1 MRFSDQISRL
11 VDLCGGQLSNTQSRI
26 PDVCHV
32 TFSTLGGAG
41 SVAKQLHEGQ
51 LSEGSQSRLLTL
63 TESNIPSLVTKNPVL
78 VGQAL
83 IDFFCV
89 RKTTQSQL
97 FTLYRDGENKGI
109 AKSVQRGDDLV
120 HLHWTPGVLS
130 LETIN
135 QLARSG
141 RGCVWTLHDMWP
153 FTGGCHH
160 AGDCRGFITGCENC
174 PQVRN
179 AFNTTV
185 IQAYREKSRIFGVD
199 SSVILVSPS
208 KWLAKQAAESQ
219 MLKDSRIYTIPNPV
233 DCELF
238 SPGDKRSAR
247 DNFEISDDAF
257 VVGCS
262 AANLKDPM
270 KNIKAI
276 IDGVAIL
283 QSQFPSKEIQILAV
297 GAGELDSLNVKVQT
311 TGLIRTPGRMV
322 EAYRA
327 MDVFVSTSLSENFPM
342 TLVEAAAV
350 GVPVVCLNIGGMPE
364 IVINGDSGRVLD
376 STDDLPN
383 VLTELL
389 SSVSERHRMASNAR
403 ILALSHFDLPK
414 VLKKYAE
421 VYSVA
426 KGG

>member
-1 MRFSDQISRL
+1 L
-11 VDLCGGQLSNTQSRI
+11 Y
-26 PDVCHV
+26 
-32 TFSTLGGAG
+32 
-41 SVAKQLHEGQ
+41 EGQ

-63 TESNIPSLVTKNPVL
+63 TESNIPSLVTKNPIL
-78 VGQAL
+78 VGKAL
-83 IDFFCV
+83 IDFFAV
-89 RKTTQSQL
+89 RNNTDSQL
-97 FTLYRDGENKGI
+97 FTLYRNGDNGRIK
-109 AKSVQRGDDLV
+109 KLVQQSDDIV

-130 LETIN
+130 NKTISL
-135 QLARSG
+135 LAKNG

-160 AGDCRGFITGCENC
+160 AGDCRGFMTGCDNC
-174 PQVRN
+174 PQVRR
-179 AFNTTV
+179 AFSAKVTQNFG
-185 IQAYREKSRIFGVD
+185 EKSRIFGTD
-199 SSVILVSPS
+199 SSAVLVSPS

-219 MLKDSRIYTIPNPV
+219 MLKDSKIYTIPNPV
-233 DCELF
+233 DCGLF

-247 DNFEISDDAF
+247 NIFEISDDVF
-257 VVGCS
+257 VIGCS
-262 AANLKDPM
+262 AANLNDPM

-297 GAGELDSLNVKVQT
+297 GDGGLESRNVKVQT

-327 MDVFVSTSLSENFPM
+327 MDIFVSTSLSENFPM

-389 SSVSERHRMASNAR
+389 SSVSERQKMASNAR
-403 ILALSHFDLPK
+403 TLALSQFDLPK

>member
-1 MRFSDQISRL
+1 MFSSAQTSHP
-11 VDLCGGQLSNTQSRI
+11 VS
-26 PDVCHV
+26 HV
-32 TFSTLGGAG
+32 TFSKLGGAG
-41 SVAKQLHEGQ
+41 SVAKQLQEGQ
-51 LSEGSQSRLLTL
+51 LKAGMTSRLLTM
-63 TESNIPSLVTKNPVL
+63 TDSNIQSLLTKNPLL
-78 VGQAL
+78 VGEAL
-83 IDFFCV
+83 FDFFAV
-89 RKTTQSQL
+89 RISTDSQL
-97 FTLYRDGENKGI
+97 FTLYRNGDNGRIK
-109 AKSVQRGDDLV
+109 KSIQQSDDVV

-130 LETIN
+130 NETISL
-135 QLARSG
+135 LAKNG

-160 AGDCRGFITGCENC
+160 AGDCKGYIAGCENC

-179 AFNTTV
+179 PFSANVTQAF
-185 IQAYREKSRIFGVD
+185 RDKSRIFGCD

-208 KWLAKQAAESQ
+208 KWLARQAAESQ
-219 MLKDSRIYTIPNPV
+219 MLKDSTIYTIPNPV
-233 DCELF
+233 DCDLF
-238 SPGDKRSAR
+238 SPGDSRSAR
-247 DNFEISDDAF
+247 DIFEISDDTF
-257 VVGCS
+257 VIGCS

-276 IDGVAIL
+276 IDGVATL
-283 QSQFPSKEIQILAV
+283 KGQWPSKEIQILAV
-297 GAGELDSLNVKVQT
+297 GAGEFNFQNVKVQS
-311 TGLIRTPGRMV
+311 TGLITTPSRMV
-322 EAYRA
+322 EAYRS

-403 ILALSHFDLPK
+403 ILALSQFDLPK

-426 KGG
+426 KGS

>member
-1 MRFSDQISRL
+1 
-11 VDLCGGQLSNTQSRI
+11 VDPCGGQLHNAQSCV

-32 TFSTLGGAG
+32 TFSSRGGAG

-51 LSEGSQSRLLTL
+51 LNEGLPSRLLTL
-63 TESNIPSLVTKNPVL
+63 TDSNIQSLVAKNPML
-78 VGQAL
+78 VGEAL
-83 IDFFCV
+83 FDFFCV
-89 RKTTQSQL
+89 RKTTESQL
-97 FTLYRDGENKGI
+97 FSLYRNGNNRRILE
-109 AKSVQRGDDLV
+109 SVQKSDV
-120 HLHWTPGVLS
+120 IAHLHWTPGVLS
-130 LETIN
+130 LETIGR
-135 QLARSG
+135 LARSG

-174 PQVRN
+174 PQVRK
-179 AFNTTV
+179 AFNTKVT
-185 IQAYREKSRIFGVD
+185 QAFREKSRIFGVD
-199 SSVILVSPS
+199 SSAILVSPS

-219 MLKDSRIYTIPNPV
+219 MLKDSKIYTIPNPV
-233 DCELF
+233 DCGLF

-247 DNFEISDDAF
+247 DVFEISNDTF
-257 VVGCS
+257 VIGCS

-297 GAGELDSLNVKVQT
+297 GDGRLESRNVKVQT
-311 TGLIRTPGRMV
+311 TGLIRTPDRMV

-327 MDVFVSTSLSENFPM
+327 MDVFVSMSLSENLPM

-364 IVINGDSGRVLD
+364 IVIDGHSGRVLD
-376 STDDLPN
+376 STYDLPN

-389 SSVSERHRMASNAR
+389 SSVSERQRMARNAR
-403 ILALSHFDLPK
+403 TLALSQFDLPK

>member
-1 MRFSDQISRL
+1 
-11 VDLCGGQLSNTQSRI
+11 VDPCGGQLHNAQSCV

-32 TFSTLGGAG
+32 TFSSRGGAG

-51 LSEGSQSRLLTL
+51 LSEGLPSRLLTL
-63 TESNIPSLVTKNPVL
+63 TDSNIQSLVAKNPML
-78 VGQAL
+78 VGEA
-83 IDFFCV
+83 IFDFFCV
-89 RKTTQSQL
+89 RKTTESQL
-97 FTLYRDGENKGI
+97 FSLYRNGNNRRILE
-109 AKSVQRGDDLV
+109 SVQKSDV
-120 HLHWTPGVLS
+120 IAHLHWTPGVLS
-130 LETIN
+130 LETIGR
-135 QLARSG
+135 LARSG

-160 AGDCRGFITGCENC
+160 AGDCRGFITRCENC
-174 PQVRN
+174 PQVRK
-179 AFNTTV
+179 AFNTKVT
-185 IQAYREKSRIFGVD
+185 QAFREKSRIFGVD
-199 SSVILVSPS
+199 SSAILVSPS

-219 MLKDSRIYTIPNPV
+219 MLKDSKIYTIPNPV
-233 DCELF
+233 DCGLF

-247 DNFEISDDAF
+247 DVFEISNDTF
-257 VVGCS
+257 VIGCS

-297 GAGELDSLNVKVQT
+297 GDGRLESRNVKVQT
-311 TGLIRTPGRMV
+311 TGLIRTPDRMV

-327 MDVFVSTSLSENFPM
+327 MDVFVSMSLSENLPM

-364 IVINGDSGRVLD
+364 IVIDGHSGRVLD
-376 STDDLPN
+376 STDDLLN

-389 SSVSERHRMASNAR
+389 SSVSERQRMARNAR
-403 ILALSHFDLPK
+403 TLALSQFDLPK

>member
-1 MRFSDQISRL
+1 MFSSAQTSHP
-11 VDLCGGQLSNTQSRI
+11 VS
-26 PDVCHV
+26 HV

-41 SVAKQLHEGQ
+41 SVAKQLQEGQ
-51 LSEGSQSRLLTL
+51 LTAGMTSRLLTM
-63 TESNIPSLVTKNPVL
+63 TDSNIQRLLTKNPLL
-78 VGQAL
+78 VSEAL
-83 IDFFCV
+83 LDFFCV

-97 FTLYRDGENKGI
+97 FTLYRDGENRGI
-109 AKSVQRGDDLV
+109 GKSVQQRDDLV

-130 LETIN
+130 LETIGR
-135 QLARSG
+135 LARSG

-179 AFNTTV
+179 AFNTKVT
-185 IQAYREKSRIFGVD
+185 QAFREKSRIFGVD
-199 SSVILVSPS
+199 SSAILVSPS
-208 KWLAKQAAESQ
+208 EWLAKQAAESQ
-219 MLKDSRIYTIPNPV
+219 MLKDSKIYTIPNPV
-233 DCELF
+233 DCGLF

-247 DNFEISDDAF
+247 NIFEISDDTF
-257 VVGCS
+257 VIGCS
-262 AANLKDPM
+262 AANLNDPM

-283 QSQFPSKEIQILAV
+283 QSQFPGKEIQILAV
-297 GAGELDSLNVKVQT
+297 GDGGLESRNVKVQT

-364 IVINGDSGRVLD
+364 IVINGESGRVLD
-376 STDDLPN
+376 STDDLLN

-389 SSVSERHRMASNAR
+389 SSISERQRMGSNAR
-403 ILALSHFDLPK
+403 TLALSQFDLPK
-414 VLKKYAE
+414 VLKKYDE

>member
-1 MRFSDQISRL
+1 VRENSFTHI
-11 VDLCGGQLSNTQSRI
+11 
-26 PDVCHV
+26 

-51 LSEGSQSRLLTL
+51 LIEGSQSRLLTL

-78 VGQAL
+78 VGKAL
-83 IDFFCV
+83 IDFFAV
-89 RKTTQSQL
+89 RKSTDNQL
-97 FTLYRDGENKGI
+97 FTLYRNGDNGRIRKL
-109 AKSVQRGDDLV
+109 VQQSDDIV

-135 QLARSG
+135 QLAKNG

-160 AGDCRGFITGCENC
+160 AGDCRGYITGCENC

-179 AFNTTV
+179 AFNTKV
-185 IQAYREKSRIFGVD
+185 RQAFREKSRIFGTD
-199 SSVILVSPS
+199 SSAVLVSPS

-219 MLKDSRIYTIPNPV
+219 MLKDSKIYTIPNPV
-233 DCELF
+233 DCGLF

-247 DNFEISDDAF
+247 NIFGISDDAF
-257 VVGCS
+257 VIGCS
-262 AANLKDPM
+262 AANLNDPM
-270 KNIKAI
+270 KNMKAI
-276 IDGVAIL
+276 IDGVATL
-283 QSQFPSKEIQILAV
+283 KGQWPSNEIQILAV
-297 GAGELDSLNVKVQT
+297 GDGGLESRTLKVQT
-311 TGLIRTPGRMV
+311 TGLISTPGRMV

>member
-1 MRFSDQISRL
+1 MFSSAQTSHP
-11 VDLCGGQLSNTQSRI
+11 VS
-26 PDVCHV
+26 HV
-32 TFSTLGGAG
+32 TFSKLGGAG
-41 SVAKQLHEGQ
+41 SVAKQLQEGQ
-51 LSEGSQSRLLTL
+51 LKAGMTSRLLTM
-63 TESNIPSLVTKNPVL
+63 TDSNIQSLLTKNPLL
-78 VGQAL
+78 VGEAL
-83 IDFFCV
+83 FDFFAV
-89 RKTTQSQL
+89 RISTDSQL
-97 FTLYRDGENKGI
+97 FTLYRNGDNGRIK
-109 AKSVQRGDDLV
+109 KSIQQSDDVV

-130 LETIN
+130 NETISL
-135 QLARSG
+135 LAKNG

-160 AGDCRGFITGCENC
+160 AGDCKGYIAGCENC

-179 AFNTTV
+179 PFSANVTQAF
-185 IQAYREKSRIFGVD
+185 RDKSRIFGCD

-208 KWLAKQAAESQ
+208 KWLARQAAESQ
-219 MLKDSRIYTIPNPV
+219 MLKDSTIYTIPNPV
-233 DCELF
+233 DCDLF
-238 SPGDKRSAR
+238 SPGDSRSAR
-247 DNFEISDDAF
+247 DIFEISDDTF
-257 VVGCS
+257 VIGCS

-276 IDGVAIL
+276 IDGVETL
-283 QSQFPSKEIQILAV
+283 KGQWPSKEIQILAV
-297 GAGELDSLNVKVQT
+297 GDGGLESQNVKVQT
-311 TGLIRTPGRMV
+311 TGLIRAPGRMV
-322 EAYRA
+322 AAYRA

-376 STDDLPN
+376 STADLPN

-389 SSVSERHRMASNAR
+389 SSVSERQRMASNAR
-403 ILALSHFDLPK
+403 TLALSQFDLPK

>member
-1 MRFSDQISRL
+1 MTKYNL
-11 VDLCGGQLSNTQSRI
+11 T
-26 PDVCHV
+26 HV
-32 TFSTLGGAG
+32 SFSTLGGAG
-41 SVAKQLHEGQ
+41 SVAKQLYEGQ

-63 TESNIPSLVTKNPVL
+63 TESNIPSLVTKNPIL
-78 VGQAL
+78 VGKAL
-83 IDFFCV
+83 IDFFAV
-89 RKTTQSQL
+89 RNNTDSQL
-97 FTLYRDGENKGI
+97 FTLYRNGDNGRIK
-109 AKSVQRGDDLV
+109 KLVQQSDDIV

-130 LETIN
+130 NETISL
-135 QLARSG
+135 LAKNG

-160 AGDCRGFITGCENC
+160 AGDCKGFRSGCDNC
-174 PQVRN
+174 PQVRS
-179 AFNTTV
+179 AFSGKVSQTF
-185 IQAYREKSRIFGVD
+185 REKSQIFGTD
-199 SSVILVSPS
+199 SSAILVSPS
-208 KWLAKQAAESQ
+208 KWLARQATESQ
-219 MLKDSRIYTIPNPV
+219 MLKDCKIYTIPNPV

-247 DNFEISDDAF
+247 DIFEISDDTF
-257 VVGCS
+257 VIGCS
-262 AANLKDPM
+262 AANLNNPL

-297 GAGELDSLNVKVQT
+297 GDGGLESRNVKVQT
-311 TGLIRTPGRMV
+311 TGLIRTPERMV
-322 EAYRA
+322 EAYRV

-350 GVPVVCLNIGGMPE
+350 GLPVVCINIGGMSE

-376 STDDLPN
+376 AMDDLPN

-389 SSVSERHRMASNAR
+389 SSVSERQRMASNAR
-403 ILALSHFDLPK
+403 TLALSQFDLPK
-414 VLKKYAE
+414 VLKKYDE
-421 VYSVA
+421 VYGVA

>member
-1 MRFSDQISRL
+1 MFSSAQTSHP
-11 VDLCGGQLSNTQSRI
+11 VS
-26 PDVCHV
+26 HV
-32 TFSTLGGAG
+32 TFSKLGGAG
-41 SVAKQLHEGQ
+41 SVAKQLQEGQ
-51 LSEGSQSRLLTL
+51 LKAGMTSRLLTM
-63 TESNIPSLVTKNPVL
+63 TDSNIQSLLTKNPLL
-78 VGQAL
+78 VGEAL
-83 IDFFCV
+83 FDFFAV
-89 RKTTQSQL
+89 RISTDSQL
-97 FTLYRDGENKGI
+97 FTLYRNGDNGRIK
-109 AKSVQRGDDLV
+109 KSIQQSDDVV

-130 LETIN
+130 NETISL
-135 QLARSG
+135 LAKNG

-160 AGDCRGFITGCENC
+160 AGDCKGYIAGCENC

-179 AFNTTV
+179 PFSANVTQAF
-185 IQAYREKSRIFGVD
+185 RDKSRIFGCD

-208 KWLAKQAAESQ
+208 KWLARQAAESQ
-219 MLKDSRIYTIPNPV
+219 MLKDSTIYTIPNPV
-233 DCELF
+233 DCDLF
-238 SPGDKRSAR
+238 SPGDSRSAR
-247 DNFEISDDAF
+247 DIFEISDDTF
-257 VVGCS
+257 VIGCS

-276 IDGVAIL
+276 IDGVETL
-283 QSQFPSKEIQILAV
+283 KGQWPSKEIQILAV
-297 GAGELDSLNVKVQT
+297 GDGGLESQNVKVQT
-311 TGLIRTPGRMV
+311 TGLIRAPGRMV
-322 EAYRA
+322 AAYRA

-376 STDDLPN
+376 STADLPN

-389 SSVSERHRMASNAR
+389 SSVSERQRMASNAR
-403 ILALSHFDLPK
+403 TLALSQFDLQK

>member
-1 MRFSDQISRL
+1 M
-11 VDLCGGQLSNTQSRI
+11 VHCGGQLLSSTSISQRVS
-26 PDVCHV
+26 HV

-41 SVAKQLHEGQ
+41 SVAKQLQEGQ
-51 LSEGSQSRLLTL
+51 LTAGMTSRLLTM
-63 TESNIPSLVTKNPVL
+63 TDSNIQSLLTKNPLL
-78 VGQAL
+78 VGEAL
-83 IDFFCV
+83 FDFFAV
-89 RKTTQSQL
+89 RISTDSQL
-97 FTLYRDGENKGI
+97 FTLYRNGDNGRIK
-109 AKSVQRGDDLV
+109 KSIQQSDDVV

-130 LETIN
+130 NETISL
-135 QLARSG
+135 LAKNG

-160 AGDCRGFITGCENC
+160 AGDCKGYIAGCENC

-179 AFNTTV
+179 PFSANVTQAF
-185 IQAYREKSRIFGVD
+185 RDKSRIFGCD

-208 KWLAKQAAESQ
+208 KWLARQAAESQ
-219 MLKDSRIYTIPNPV
+219 MLKDSTIYTIPNPV
-233 DCELF
+233 DCDLF
-238 SPGDKRSAR
+238 SPGDSRSAR
-247 DNFEISDDAF
+247 DIFEISDDTF
-257 VVGCS
+257 VIGCS

-276 IDGVAIL
+276 IDGVETL
-283 QSQFPSKEIQILAV
+283 KGQWPSKEIQILAV
-297 GAGELDSLNVKVQT
+297 GDGGLESQNVKVQT
-311 TGLIRTPGRMV
+311 TGLIRAPGRMV
-322 EAYRA
+322 AAYRA

-376 STDDLPN
+376 STADLPN

-389 SSVSERHRMASNAR
+389 SSVSERQRMASNAR
-403 ILALSHFDLPK
+403 TLALSQFDLPK

>member
-1 MRFSDQISRL
+1 
-11 VDLCGGQLSNTQSRI
+11 VVTNN
-26 PDVCHV
+26 VCHI
-32 TFSTLGGAG
+32 TFSTNGGAG
-41 SVAKQLHEGQ
+41 SVARQLYEGQ
-51 LSEGSQSRLLTL
+51 LSEGNQSRLITL
-63 TESNIPSLVTKNPVL
+63 TDSNIQSLVAKNPIL
-78 VGQAL
+78 VSEAL
-83 IDFFCV
+83 LDFFCV
-89 RKTTQSQL
+89 RKTTESQL
-97 FTLYRDGENKGI
+97 FSLYRNGNNRRILE
-109 AKSVQRGDDLV
+109 SVQMSDDIV

-130 LETIN
+130 NKTISL
-135 QLARSG
+135 LAKNG

-179 AFNTTV
+179 AFNTKVT
-185 IQAYREKSRIFGVD
+185 QAFREKSRIFGVD
-199 SSVILVSPS
+199 SSAILVSPS
-208 KWLAKQAAESQ
+208 EWLAKQAAESQ
-219 MLKDSRIYTIPNPV
+219 MLKDSKIYTIPNPV
-233 DCELF
+233 DCGLF

-247 DNFEISDDAF
+247 NIFEISDDIF
-257 VVGCS
+257 VIGCS
-262 AANLKDPM
+262 AANLNDPM

-297 GAGELDSLNVKVQT
+297 GDGGLESRNVKVQT

-327 MDVFVSTSLSENFPM
+327 MDIFVSTSLSENFPM

-389 SSVSERHRMASNAR
+389 SSVSERQKMASNAR
-403 ILALSHFDLPK
+403 TLALSQFDLPK

>member
-1 MRFSDQISRL
+1 MFSSAQTSHP
-11 VDLCGGQLSNTQSRI
+11 VS
-26 PDVCHV
+26 HV
-32 TFSTLGGAG
+32 TFSKLGGAG
-41 SVAKQLHEGQ
+41 SVAKQLQEGQ
-51 LSEGSQSRLLTL
+51 LKAGMTSRLLTM
-63 TESNIPSLVTKNPVL
+63 TDSNIQSLLTKNPLL
-78 VGQAL
+78 VGEAL
-83 IDFFCV
+83 FDFFAV
-89 RKTTQSQL
+89 RISTDSQL
-97 FTLYRDGENKGI
+97 FTLYRNGDNGRIK
-109 AKSVQRGDDLV
+109 KSIQQSDDVV

-130 LETIN
+130 NETISL
-135 QLARSG
+135 LAKNG
-141 RGCVWTLHDMWP
+141 RGCVWTLHDMLP

-160 AGDCRGFITGCENC
+160 AGDCKGYIAGCENC

-179 AFNTTV
+179 PFSANVTQAF
-185 IQAYREKSRIFGVD
+185 RDKSRIFGCD

-208 KWLAKQAAESQ
+208 KWLARQAAESQ
-219 MLKDSRIYTIPNPV
+219 MLKDSTIYTIPNPV
-233 DCELF
+233 DCDLF
-238 SPGDKRSAR
+238 SPGDSRSAR
-247 DNFEISDDAF
+247 DIFEISDDTF
-257 VVGCS
+257 VIGCS

-276 IDGVAIL
+276 IDGVETL
-283 QSQFPSKEIQILAV
+283 KGQWPSKEIQILAV
-297 GAGELDSLNVKVQT
+297 GDGGLESQNVKVQT
-311 TGLIRTPGRMV
+311 TGLIRAPGRMV
-322 EAYRA
+322 AAYRA

-376 STDDLPN
+376 STADLPN

-389 SSVSERHRMASNAR
+389 SSVSERQRMASNAR
-403 ILALSHFDLPK
+403 TLALSQFDLPK

>member
-1 MRFSDQISRL
+1 M
-11 VDLCGGQLSNTQSRI
+11 VHCGGQLLSSSSTSRR
-26 PDVCHV
+26 VSHV

-41 SVAKQLHEGQ
+41 SVAKQLQEGQ
-51 LSEGSQSRLLTL
+51 LSAGITSRLLTM
-63 TESNIPSLVTKNPVL
+63 TDSNIQSLLTKNPLL
-78 VGQAL
+78 VSEAL
-83 IDFFCV
+83 FDFFGV
-89 RKTTQSQL
+89 RKSVESQL
-97 FTLYRDGENKGI
+97 FTLYRNSENRRV
-109 AKSVQRGDDLV
+109 AKAVQHSSDLI

-130 LETIN
+130 LETIGS
-135 QLARSG
+135 LARSG

-160 AGDCRGFITGCENC
+160 AGDCRGFMSGCRDC
-174 PQVRN
+174 PQIRNVFSSKTERNYRKKLEILHREPSVR
-179 AFNTTV
+179 V
-185 IQAYREKSRIFGVD
+185 
-199 SSVILVSPS
+199 VSPS
-208 KWLAKQAAESQ
+208 KWLADLAQQSEIFSH
-219 MLKDSRIYTIPNPV
+219 LKVDVIPNPV
-233 DCELF
+233 DCEVF
-238 SPGDKRSAR
+238 SPGDRKSAR
-247 DNFEISDDAF
+247 EVFGISSEAF

-262 AANLKDPM
+262 AANLSDPM
-270 KNIKAI
+270 KNMKAVV
-276 IDGVAIL
+276 DGVVEL
-283 QSQFPSKEIQILAV
+283 KRQFPNNEIQILAV
-297 GAGELDSLNVKVQT
+297 GDGGLESRNVKVQT

-376 STDDLPN
+376 STADLPN

-389 SSVSERHRMASNAR
+389 SSVSERQRMASNAR
-403 ILALSHFDLPK
+403 TLALSQFDLQK

>member
-1 MRFSDQISRL
+1 
-11 VDLCGGQLSNTQSRI
+11 VDPCGGQLHNAQSCV

-32 TFSTLGGAG
+32 TFSSRGGAG

-51 LSEGSQSRLLTL
+51 LSEGFPSRLLTL
-63 TESNIPSLVTKNPVL
+63 TDSNVQSLAAKNPIL
-78 VGQAL
+78 VGKAL
-83 IDFFCV
+83 IDFFAV
-89 RKTTQSQL
+89 RRSTDSQL
-97 FTLYRDGENKGI
+97 FTLYRNGDNDRIK
-109 AKSVQRGDDLV
+109 KLVQQGDDLV

-130 LETIN
+130 LETISR
-135 QLARSG
+135 LARSG

-153 FTGGCHH
+153 FSGGCHH
-160 AGDCRGFITGCENC
+160 AGDCRGFMTGCVNC

-179 AFNTTV
+179 AFSAKVTQTFG
-185 IQAYREKSRIFGVD
+185 EKSRIFGND

-208 KWLAKQAAESQ
+208 KWLARQAIESQ
-219 MLKDSRIYTIPNPV
+219 MLKDCKIYTIPNPV

-238 SPGDKRSAR
+238 SPGDKQSAR
-247 DNFEISDDAF
+247 DVFEISDDAF
-257 VVGCS
+257 VIGCS

-276 IDGVAIL
+276 INGVAIL
-283 QSQFPSKEIQILAV
+283 RSQFPNKEIQILAV
-297 GAGELDSLNVKVQT
+297 GAGEFHFQNVKVQS
-311 TGLIRTPGRMV
+311 TGLITIPSRMV
-322 EAYRA
+322 EAYRS

-389 SSVSERHRMASNAR
+389 SSVSERQRMAGNAR
-403 ILALSHFDLPK
+403 TLALSQFDLPK
-414 VLKKYAE
+414 VLKKYAD

>member
-1 MRFSDQISRL
+1 M
-11 VDLCGGQLSNTQSRI
+11 VTNN
-26 PDVCHV
+26 VCHI
-32 TFSTLGGAG
+32 TFSTNGGAG
-41 SVAKQLHEGQ
+41 SVARQLHEGQ
-51 LSEGSQSRLLTL
+51 LSEGNQSRLLTL
-63 TESNIPSLVTKNPVL
+63 TDSNIQSLVAKNPIL
-78 VGQAL
+78 VGEAL
-83 IDFFCV
+83 LDFFCV

-97 FTLYRDGENKGI
+97 FTLYRDGENRGI
-109 AKSVQRGDDLV
+109 VKSVQQGDDLV
-120 HLHWTPGVLS
+120 HFHWTPGVLS
-130 LETIN
+130 LETISE
-135 QLARSG
+135 LARSG

-160 AGDCRGFITGCENC
+160 AGDCVGFTIGCENC
-174 PQVRN
+174 PQVRS
-179 AFNTTV
+179 AFSAKVTQTFW
-185 IQAYREKSRIFGVD
+185 EKSRIFGID

-208 KWLAKQAAESQ
+208 KWLARQAAESQ
-219 MLKDSRIYTIPNPV
+219 MLKDSKIYTIPNPV

-247 DNFEISDDAF
+247 DIFEISDDTF
-257 VVGCS
+257 VIGCS

-276 IDGVAIL
+276 IDGVATL
-283 QSQFPSKEIQILAV
+283 KGQWPRKEIQILAV
-297 GAGELDSLNVKVQT
+297 GAGEFNFQNVKVQS
-311 TGLIRTPGRMV
+311 TGLITTPSRMV
-322 EAYRA
+322 EAYRS

-364 IVINGDSGRVLD
+364 IVINGESGRVLD
-376 STDDLPN
+376 STDDLLN

-389 SSVSERHRMASNAR
+389 SSISERQRMASNAR
-403 ILALSHFDLPK
+403 TLALSQFDLQK

>member
-1 MRFSDQISRL
+1 
-11 VDLCGGQLSNTQSRI
+11 
-26 PDVCHV
+26 
-32 TFSTLGGAG
+32 
-41 SVAKQLHEGQ
+41 
-51 LSEGSQSRLLTL
+51 
-63 TESNIPSLVTKNPVL
+63 
-78 VGQAL
+78 
-83 IDFFCV
+83 
-89 RKTTQSQL
+89 
-97 FTLYRDGENKGI
+97 
-109 AKSVQRGDDLV
+109 
-120 HLHWTPGVLS
+120 
-130 LETIN
+130 
-135 QLARSG
+135 
-141 RGCVWTLHDMWP
+141 MWP

-174 PQVRN
+174 PQVRK
-179 AFNTTV
+179 AFNTKVT
-185 IQAYREKSRIFGVD
+185 QAFREKSRIFGVD
-199 SSVILVSPS
+199 LSAILVSPS

-219 MLKDSRIYTIPNPV
+219 MLKDSKIYTIPNPV
-233 DCELF
+233 DCGLF

-247 DNFEISDDAF
+247 DVFEISNDTF
-257 VVGCS
+257 VIGCS

-276 IDGVAIL
+276 IDGVGIL

-297 GAGELDSLNVKVQT
+297 GDGRLESRNVKVQT

-327 MDVFVSTSLSENFPM
+327 MDIFVSTSLSENFPM

-389 SSVSERHRMASNAR
+389 SSVSERQKMAGNAR
-403 ILALSHFDLPK
+403 TLALSQFDLPK
-414 VLKKYAE
+414 VLKKYDE
-421 VYSVA
+421 VYCFA

>member
-1 MRFSDQISRL
+1 
-11 VDLCGGQLSNTQSRI
+11 VDPCGGQLHNAQSCV

-32 TFSTLGGAG
+32 TFSSRGGAG

-51 LSEGSQSRLLTL
+51 LSEGLPSRLLTL
-63 TESNIPSLVTKNPVL
+63 TDSNIQSLVAKNPML
-78 VGQAL
+78 VGEA
-83 IDFFCV
+83 IFDFFCV
-89 RKTTQSQL
+89 RKTTESQL
-97 FTLYRDGENKGI
+97 FSLYRNGNNRRILE
-109 AKSVQRGDDLV
+109 SVQKSDV
-120 HLHWTPGVLS
+120 IAHLHWTPGVLS
-130 LETIN
+130 LETIGR
-135 QLARSG
+135 LARSG

-160 AGDCRGFITGCENC
+160 AGDCRGFITRCENC
-174 PQVRN
+174 PQVRK
-179 AFNTTV
+179 AFNTKVT
-185 IQAYREKSRIFGVD
+185 QAFREKSRIFGVD
-199 SSVILVSPS
+199 SSAILVSPS

-219 MLKDSRIYTIPNPV
+219 MLKDSKIYTIPNPV
-233 DCELF
+233 DCGLF
-238 SPGDKRSAR
+238 SSGDKRSAR
-247 DNFEISDDAF
+247 DIFEISNDTF
-257 VVGCS
+257 VIGCS

-276 IDGVAIL
+276 IDGVGIL

-297 GAGELDSLNVKVQT
+297 GDGRLESRNVKVQT

-322 EAYRA
+322 DAYRA
-327 MDVFVSTSLSENFPM
+327 MDVFVSMSLSENLPM

-364 IVINGDSGRVLD
+364 IVIDGDSGRVLD

-389 SSVSERHRMASNAR
+389 SSVSERQRMARNAR
-403 ILALSHFDLPK
+403 TLALSQFDLPK

>member
-1 MRFSDQISRL
+1 MDP
-11 VDLCGGQLSNTQSRI
+11 CGGQLHNAQSCV

-32 TFSTLGGAG
+32 TFSSRGGAG

-51 LSEGSQSRLLTL
+51 LSEGFQSRLLTL
-63 TESNIPSLVTKNPVL
+63 TDSNIQSLVAKNPIL
-78 VGQAL
+78 VGEAL
-83 IDFFCV
+83 LDFFCV

-97 FTLYRDGENKGI
+97 FTLYRDGENRGI
-109 AKSVQRGDDLV
+109 AKSVQQGDDLV

-160 AGDCRGFITGCENC
+160 AGDCVGFTTGCENC
-174 PQVRN
+174 PQVRS
-179 AFNTTV
+179 AFSAKVTQTF
-185 IQAYREKSRIFGVD
+185 REKSRIFGID

-208 KWLAKQAAESQ
+208 KWLAKQATESQ
-219 MLKDSRIYTIPNPV
+219 MLKDSKIYTIPNPV

-238 SPGDKRSAR
+238 LPGDKRSAR
-247 DNFEISDDAF
+247 DIFEISDDTF
-257 VVGCS
+257 VIGCS

-276 IDGVAIL
+276 IDGVSIL
-283 QSQFPSKEIQILAV
+283 KGQFPSKEIQILAV
-297 GAGELDSLNVKVQT
+297 GAGEFNFQNVKVQS
-311 TGLIRTPGRMV
+311 TGLITTPSKMV
-322 EAYRA
+322 EAYRS

-342 TLVEAAAV
+342 TLVEATAV
-350 GVPVVCLNIGGMPE
+350 GIPVVCLNIGGMSE

-389 SSVSERHRMASNAR
+389 SSVSERQRMASNAR
-403 ILALSHFDLPK
+403 TLALSQFDLPN

>member
-1 MRFSDQISRL
+1 MRENSFTHI
-11 VDLCGGQLSNTQSRI
+11 
-26 PDVCHV
+26 

-51 LSEGSQSRLLTL
+51 LIEGSQSRLLTL

-78 VGQAL
+78 VGKAL
-83 IDFFCV
+83 IDFFAV
-89 RKTTQSQL
+89 RKSTDNQL
-97 FTLYRDGENKGI
+97 FTLYRNGDNGRIK
-109 AKSVQRGDDLV
+109 KLVQQNDDIV

-130 LETIN
+130 NKLISI
-135 QLARSG
+135 LAKNG

-160 AGDCRGFITGCENC
+160 AGDCRGYITGCENC

-179 AFNTTV
+179 AFNTKV
-185 IQAYREKSRIFGVD
+185 RQAFREKSRIFGTD
-199 SSVILVSPS
+199 SSAVLVSPS

-219 MLKDSRIYTIPNPV
+219 MLKDSKIYTIPNPV
-233 DCELF
+233 DCGLF

-247 DNFEISDDAF
+247 NIFGISDDAF
-257 VVGCS
+257 VIGCS
-262 AANLKDPM
+262 AANLNDPM
-270 KNIKAI
+270 KNMKAI
-276 IDGVAIL
+276 IDGVATL
-283 QSQFPSKEIQILAV
+283 KGQWPSNEIQILAV
-297 GAGELDSLNVKVQT
+297 GDGGLESRTLKVQT
-311 TGLIRTPGRMV
+311 TGLISTPGRMV

>member
-1 MRFSDQISRL
+1 M
-11 VDLCGGQLSNTQSRI
+11 VHCGGQLLSSSSTSRR
-26 PDVCHV
+26 VSHV

-41 SVAKQLHEGQ
+41 SVAKQLQEGQ
-51 LSEGSQSRLLTL
+51 LSAGITSRLLTM
-63 TESNIPSLVTKNPVL
+63 TDSNIQSLLTKNPLL
-78 VGQAL
+78 VSEAL
-83 IDFFCV
+83 FDFFGV
-89 RKTTQSQL
+89 RKSVESQL
-97 FTLYRDGENKGI
+97 FTLYRNSENRRV
-109 AKSVQRGDDLV
+109 AKAVQHSSDLI

-130 LETIN
+130 LETIGS
-135 QLARSG
+135 LARSG

-160 AGDCRGFITGCENC
+160 AGDCRGFMSGCRDC
-174 PQVRN
+174 PQIRNVFSSKTERNYRKKLEILHREPSVR
-179 AFNTTV
+179 V
-185 IQAYREKSRIFGVD
+185 
-199 SSVILVSPS
+199 VSPS
-208 KWLAKQAAESQ
+208 KWLADLAQQSEIFSH
-219 MLKDSRIYTIPNPV
+219 LKVDVIPNPV
-233 DCELF
+233 DCEVF
-238 SPGDKRSAR
+238 SPGDRKSAR
-247 DNFEISDDAF
+247 EVFGISSEAF

-262 AANLKDPM
+262 AANLSDPM
-270 KNIKAI
+270 KNMKAVV
-276 IDGVAIL
+276 DGVVEL
-283 QSQFPSKEIQILAV
+283 KRQFPNNEIQILAV
-297 GAGELDSLNVKVQT
+297 GDGGLESRNVKVQT

-403 ILALSHFDLPK
+403 ILALSQFDLPK

-426 KGG
+426 KGS

>member
-1 MRFSDQISRL
+1 
-11 VDLCGGQLSNTQSRI
+11 
-26 PDVCHV
+26 
-32 TFSTLGGAG
+32 
-41 SVAKQLHEGQ
+41 
-51 LSEGSQSRLLTL
+51 
-63 TESNIPSLVTKNPVL
+63 
-78 VGQAL
+78 
-83 IDFFCV
+83 
-89 RKTTQSQL
+89 
-97 FTLYRDGENKGI
+97 
-109 AKSVQRGDDLV
+109 
-120 HLHWTPGVLS
+120 
-130 LETIN
+130 
-135 QLARSG
+135 
-141 RGCVWTLHDMWP
+141 MWP

-179 AFNTTV
+179 AFNTKVT
-185 IQAYREKSRIFGVD
+185 QAFREKSRIFGVD
-199 SSVILVSPS
+199 SSAILVSPS
-208 KWLAKQAAESQ
+208 EWLAKQAAESQ
-219 MLKDSRIYTIPNPV
+219 MLKDSKIYTIPNPV
-233 DCELF
+233 DCGLF

-247 DNFEISDDAF
+247 NIFEISDDIF
-257 VVGCS
+257 VIGCS
-262 AANLKDPM
+262 AANLNDPM

-297 GAGELDSLNVKVQT
+297 GDGGLESRNVKVQT

-327 MDVFVSTSLSENFPM
+327 MDIFVSTSLSENFPM
-342 TLVEAAAV
+342 T
-350 GVPVVCLNIGGMPE
+350 VVCLNIGGMPE

-389 SSVSERHRMASNAR
+389 SSVSERQKMASNAR
-403 ILALSHFDLPK
+403 TLALSQFDLPK
-414 VLKKYAE
+414 VLKKYAD

>member
-1 MRFSDQISRL
+1 MRFSDQTSRL
-11 VDLCGGQLSNTQSRI
+11 VDPCGGQLHNAQSCV

-32 TFSTLGGAG
+32 TFSSRGGAG

-51 LSEGSQSRLLTL
+51 LSEGLPSRLLTL
-63 TESNIPSLVTKNPVL
+63 TDSNIQSLVAKNPML
-78 VGQAL
+78 VGEAL
-83 IDFFCV
+83 FDFFCV
-89 RKTTQSQL
+89 RKTTESQL
-97 FTLYRDGENKGI
+97 FSLYRNGNNRRILE
-109 AKSVQRGDDLV
+109 SVQKSDV
-120 HLHWTPGVLS
+120 IAHLHWTPGVLS
-130 LETIN
+130 LETIGR
-135 QLARSG
+135 LARSG

-160 AGDCRGFITGCENC
+160 AGDCRGFITRCENC
-174 PQVRN
+174 PQVRK
-179 AFNTTV
+179 AFNTKVT
-185 IQAYREKSRIFGVD
+185 QAFREKSRIFGVD
-199 SSVILVSPS
+199 SSAILVSPS

-219 MLKDSRIYTIPNPV
+219 MLKDSKIYTIPNPV
-233 DCELF
+233 DCGLF

-247 DNFEISDDAF
+247 DVFEISNDTF
-257 VVGCS
+257 VIGCS

-297 GAGELDSLNVKVQT
+297 GDGRLESRNVKVQT
-311 TGLIRTPGRMV
+311 TGLIRTPDRMV

-327 MDVFVSTSLSENFPM
+327 MDVFVSMSLSENLPM

-364 IVINGDSGRVLD
+364 IVIDGHSGRVLD
-376 STDDLPN
+376 STYDLPN

-389 SSVSERHRMASNAR
+389 SSVSERQRMARNAR
-403 ILALSHFDLPK
+403 TLALSQFDLPK

-426 KGG
+426 NGC

>member
-1 MRFSDQISRL
+1 M
-11 VDLCGGQLSNTQSRI
+11 VTNN
-26 PDVCHV
+26 VCHI
-32 TFSTLGGAG
+32 TFSTNGGAG
-41 SVAKQLHEGQ
+41 SVARQLHEGQ
-51 LSEGSQSRLLTL
+51 LREGKQSRLITL
-63 TESNIPSLVTKNPVL
+63 TDSNIQSLVAKNPIL
-78 VGQAL
+78 VSEAL
-83 IDFFCV
+83 LDFFCV

-97 FTLYRDGENKGI
+97 FTLYRDGENRGI
-109 AKSVQRGDDLV
+109 AKSVQQGDDLV

-130 LETIN
+130 LETIS

-160 AGDCRGFITGCENC
+160 AGDCRGFMTGCENC
-174 PQVRN
+174 PQVRS
-179 AFNTTV
+179 AFSTKVT
-185 IQAYREKSRIFGVD
+185 QAFREKSRIFGID
-199 SSVILVSPS
+199 SSAILVSPS
-208 KWLAKQAAESQ
+208 KWLAKQATESQ
-219 MLKDSRIYTIPNPV
+219 MLKDSKIYTIPNPV
-233 DCELF
+233 DCGLF

-247 DNFEISDDAF
+247 DIFEISNDTF
-257 VVGCS
+257 VIGCS

-270 KNIKAI
+270 KNIRAI

-283 QSQFPSKEIQILAV
+283 KSQYPSKEIQILAV
-297 GAGELDSLNVKVQT
+297 GAGEFNFQNVKVQS
-311 TGLIRTPGRMV
+311 TGLITTPSRMV
-322 EAYRA
+322 EAYRS

-342 TLVEAAAV
+342 TLVEATAV
-350 GVPVVCLNIGGMPE
+350 GIPVVCLNIGGMPE

-389 SSVSERHRMASNAR
+389 SSVSERQRMASNAR
-403 ILALSHFDLPK
+403 TLALSQFDLPK

>member
-1 MRFSDQISRL
+1 MRENSFTHI
-11 VDLCGGQLSNTQSRI
+11 
-26 PDVCHV
+26 

-51 LSEGSQSRLLTL
+51 LIEGSQSRLLTL

-78 VGQAL
+78 VGKAL
-83 IDFFCV
+83 IDFFAV
-89 RKTTQSQL
+89 RKSTDNQL
-97 FTLYRDGENKGI
+97 FTLYRNGDNGRIRKL
-109 AKSVQRGDDLV
+109 VQQSDDIV

-135 QLARSG
+135 QLAKNG

-160 AGDCRGFITGCENC
+160 AGDCRGYITGCENC

-179 AFNTTV
+179 AFNTKV
-185 IQAYREKSRIFGVD
+185 RQAFREKSRIFGTD
-199 SSVILVSPS
+199 SSAVLVSPS

-219 MLKDSRIYTIPNPV
+219 MLKDSKIYTIPNPV
-233 DCELF
+233 DCGLF

-247 DNFEISDDAF
+247 NIFGISDDAF
-257 VVGCS
+257 VIGCS
-262 AANLKDPM
+262 AANLNDPM
-270 KNIKAI
+270 KNMKAI
-276 IDGVAIL
+276 IDGVATL
-283 QSQFPSKEIQILAV
+283 KGQWPSNEIQILAV
-297 GAGELDSLNVKVQT
+297 GDGGLESRTLKVQT
-311 TGLIRTPGRMV
+311 TGLISTPGRMV

>member
-1 MRFSDQISRL
+1 
-11 VDLCGGQLSNTQSRI
+11 VDPCGGQLHNAQSCV

-32 TFSTLGGAG
+32 TFSSRGGAG

-51 LSEGSQSRLLTL
+51 LNEGLPSRLLTL
-63 TESNIPSLVTKNPVL
+63 TDSNIQSLVAKNPML
-78 VGQAL
+78 VGEAL
-83 IDFFCV
+83 FDFFCV
-89 RKTTQSQL
+89 RKTTESQL
-97 FTLYRDGENKGI
+97 FSLYRNGNNRRILE
-109 AKSVQRGDDLV
+109 SVQKSDV
-120 HLHWTPGVLS
+120 IAHLHWTPGVLS
-130 LETIN
+130 LETIGR
-135 QLARSG
+135 LARSG

-174 PQVRN
+174 PQVRK
-179 AFNTTV
+179 AFNTKVT
-185 IQAYREKSRIFGVD
+185 QAFREKSRIFGVD
-199 SSVILVSPS
+199 SSAILVSPS

-219 MLKDSRIYTIPNPV
+219 MLKDSKIYTIPNPV
-233 DCELF
+233 DCGLF

-247 DNFEISDDAF
+247 DVFEISNDTF
-257 VVGCS
+257 VIGCS

-297 GAGELDSLNVKVQT
+297 GDGRLESRNVKVQT
-311 TGLIRTPGRMV
+311 TGLIRTPDRMV

-327 MDVFVSTSLSENFPM
+327 MDVFVSMSLSENLPM

-364 IVINGDSGRVLD
+364 IVIDGDSGRVLD
-376 STDDLPN
+376 STDDLLN

-389 SSVSERHRMASNAR
+389 SSVSERQRMARNAR
-403 ILALSHFDLPK
+403 TLALSQFDLPK

>member
-1 MRFSDQISRL
+1 MTKYNL
-11 VDLCGGQLSNTQSRI
+11 T
-26 PDVCHV
+26 HV
-32 TFSTLGGAG
+32 SFSTLGGAG

-51 LSEGSQSRLLTL
+51 LREGSQSRLLTL

-78 VGQAL
+78 VGEAL
-83 IDFFCV
+83 IDFFAV
-89 RKTTQSQL
+89 RKSTDNQL
-97 FTLYRDGENKGI
+97 FTLYRNGDNGRIK
-109 AKSVQRGDDLV
+109 KLVQQSDDIV

-130 LETIN
+130 NKTISL
-135 QLARSG
+135 LAMNG

-160 AGDCRGFITGCENC
+160 AGDCVGFTTGCENC
-174 PQVRN
+174 PQVRS
-179 AFNTTV
+179 AFSAKVTQTF
-185 IQAYREKSRIFGVD
+185 REKSRIFGID

-208 KWLAKQAAESQ
+208 KWLARQATESQ
-219 MLKDSRIYTIPNPV
+219 MLKDSKIYTIPNPV

-247 DNFEISDDAF
+247 DIFEISDDTF
-257 VVGCS
+257 VIGCS

-283 QSQFPSKEIQILAV
+283 KSQFRSKEIQILAV
-297 GAGELDSLNVKVQT
+297 GAGEFNFQNVKIQS
-311 TGLIRTPGRMV
+311 TGLITAPSRMV
-322 EAYRA
+322 EAYRS

-403 ILALSHFDLPK
+403 ILALSQFNLPK

-426 KGG
+426 KGS

>member
-11 VDLCGGQLSNTQSRI
+11 VDLCGGQLRNTQSRI

-51 LSEGSQSRLLTL
+51 LIEGSQSRLLTL

-160 AGDCRGFITGCENC
+160 AGDCRGFITGCGNC

-179 AFNTTV
+179 AFTTKV
-185 IQAYREKSRIFGVD
+185 TQAFREKSRIFGVD
-199 SSVILVSPS
+199 SSAILVSPS

-219 MLKDSRIYTIPNPV
+219 MLKDSKIYTIPNPV
-233 DCELF
+233 DCGFF
-238 SPGDKRSAR
+238 SPGVKRSAR
-247 DNFEISDDAF
+247 DIFEISDDTF
-257 VVGCS
+257 VIGCS
-262 AANLKDPM
+262 AANLNDPM
-270 KNIKAI
+270 KNRKAI

-297 GAGELDSLNVKVQT
+297 GDGGLESRNVKVQT
-311 TGLIRTPGRMV
+311 TGLIRTPDRMV

-327 MDVFVSTSLSENFPM
+327 MDVFVSTSFSENFPM

-364 IVINGDSGRVLD
+364 IVVNGESGRVLD

-389 SSVSERHRMASNAR
+389 SSVSERQRMGSNAR
-403 ILALSHFDLPK
+403 TLALSQFDLPK
-414 VLKKYAE
+414 VLKKYDE

>member
-1 MRFSDQISRL
+1 
-11 VDLCGGQLSNTQSRI
+11 
-26 PDVCHV
+26 
-32 TFSTLGGAG
+32 
-41 SVAKQLHEGQ
+41 
-51 LSEGSQSRLLTL
+51 
-63 TESNIPSLVTKNPVL
+63 
-78 VGQAL
+78 
-83 IDFFCV
+83 
-89 RKTTQSQL
+89 
-97 FTLYRDGENKGI
+97 
-109 AKSVQRGDDLV
+109 
-120 HLHWTPGVLS
+120 
-130 LETIN
+130 
-135 QLARSG
+135 
-141 RGCVWTLHDMWP
+141 
-153 FTGGCHH
+153 
-160 AGDCRGFITGCENC
+160 
-174 PQVRN
+174 
-179 AFNTTV
+179 
-185 IQAYREKSRIFGVD
+185 
-199 SSVILVSPS
+199 
-208 KWLAKQAAESQ
+208 LAKQAAESQ
-219 MLKDSRIYTIPNPV
+219 MLKDSKIYTIPNPV
-233 DCELF
+233 DCGLF

-247 DNFEISDDAF
+247 NIFEISDDVF
-257 VVGCS
+257 VIGCS
-262 AANLKDPM
+262 AANLNDPM

-297 GAGELDSLNVKVQT
+297 GDGGLESRNVKVQT

-327 MDVFVSTSLSENFPM
+327 MDIFVSTSLSENFPM

-389 SSVSERHRMASNAR
+389 SSVSERQKMASNAR
-403 ILALSHFDLPK
+403 TLALSQFDLPK

>member
-1 MRFSDQISRL
+1 M
-11 VDLCGGQLSNTQSRI
+11 VTNN
-26 PDVCHV
+26 VCHI
-32 TFSTLGGAG
+32 TFSTNGGAG
-41 SVAKQLHEGQ
+41 SVARQLHEGQ
-51 LSEGSQSRLLTL
+51 LSEGNQSRLLTL
-63 TESNIPSLVTKNPVL
+63 TDSNIQSLVAKNPIL
-78 VGQAL
+78 VGEAL
-83 IDFFCV
+83 LDFFCV

-97 FTLYRDGENKGI
+97 FTLYRDGENRGI
-109 AKSVQRGDDLV
+109 VKSVQQGDDLV
-120 HLHWTPGVLS
+120 HFHWTPGVLS
-130 LETIN
+130 LETISE
-135 QLARSG
+135 LARSG

-160 AGDCRGFITGCENC
+160 AGDCVGFTIGCENC
-174 PQVRN
+174 PQVRS
-179 AFNTTV
+179 AFSAKVTQTFW
-185 IQAYREKSRIFGVD
+185 EKSRIFGID

-208 KWLAKQAAESQ
+208 KWLARQAAESQ
-219 MLKDSRIYTIPNPV
+219 MLKDSKIYTIPNPV

-247 DNFEISDDAF
+247 DIFEISDDTF
-257 VVGCS
+257 VIGCS

-276 IDGVAIL
+276 IDGVATL
-283 QSQFPSKEIQILAV
+283 KGQWPRKEIQILAV
-297 GAGELDSLNVKVQT
+297 GAGEFNFQNVKVQS
-311 TGLIRTPGRMV
+311 TGLITTPSKMV
-322 EAYRA
+322 EAYRS

-403 ILALSHFDLPK
+403 ILALSQFDLPK

-426 KGG
+426 KGS